1 MRILVVAQRVPFPP
15 NRGDKIATYHYVR
28 HLARRH
34 EVSVACLADGERDLD
49 NAAGLAPLARSVD
62 AVVCSPT
69 RRRLRALAALATGR
83 PLTVAYFDETELHA
97 RVRARLAAEPFDV
110 ALVYGSGVAQYVE
123 PFPDQPRVIQFS
135 DLDSLKWRQYAD
147 AARPPKR
154 WVYAAEAGRL
164 LDYERHLASTFDR
177 SLVCTD
183 AELADFQ
190 RLIPGVHAEVVRN
203 GVDLDRF
210 RSAAGERDPLNLI
223 FTGVMDYL
231 PNVDGVTWFCR
242 EVWPRIRSAVPGV
255 TFTICGSSPAR
266 EVMGLARLP
275 GVTVTGAV
283 PAVTP
288 YLNRAAVAVVPLRIA
303 RGVQN
308 KLLEAMAAGLP
319 AVATTVARTGVAALD
334 RRDLF
339 VADDPEHF
347 AAAVVRLLRGR
358 VLRETVGRAARAV
371 VEANYSWDRTLVR
384 LEEVLSE
391 VAAGRAEPAAA
402 ALAGSGV

>member
-1 MRILVVAQRVPFPP
+1 MYYYI
-15 NRGDKIATYHYVR
+15 R

-34 EVSVACLADGERDLD
+34 EVAVACLADGKADLD
-49 NAAGLAPLARSVD
+49 NVAGLAPLAQSVD

-69 RRRLRALAALATGR
+69 RRRARALSALATGR
-83 PLTVAYFDETELHA
+83 PLTVAYFDEPELHA
-97 RVRARLAAEPFDV
+97 RVRDRLAAERFDA

-123 PFPDQPRVIQFS
+123 PFPRLPRVIQFS
-135 DLDSLKWRQYAD
+135 DLDSLKWRQYAA

-154 WVYAAEAGRL
+154 WVYATEARRL
-164 LDYERHLASTFDR
+164 LAYEKYLAATFAR

-183 AELADFQ
+183 AELADFR
-190 RLIPGVHAEVVRN
+190 RLIPDVRADVVRN

-210 RSAAGERDPLNLI
+210 RPTGDERDPLNLV

-231 PNVDGVTWFCR
+231 PNVDGVLWFCR
-242 EVWPRIRSAVPGV
+242 DIWPHIQTAVPGA
-255 TFTICGSSPAR
+255 TFTICGSSPTR
-266 EVMGLARLP
+266 EVTALGRLA

-283 PAVTP
+283 PAVGP
-288 YLNRAAVAVVPLRIA
+288 YLNQAGLAVVPLRIA

-319 AVATTVARTGVAALD
+319 AVATTIARTGVMAED
-334 RRDLF
+334 GRDLF
-339 VADDPEHF
+339 VADEPADF
-347 AAAVVRLLRGR
+347 AAAVVRLLRDR

-371 VEANYSWDRTLVR
+371 VETNYSWDRTLMR
-384 LEEVLSE
+384 LEEILTE
-391 VAAGRAEPAAA
+391 VAAIRARPAAA

>member
-1 MRILVVAQRVPFPP
+1 MRILVVAQRVPYPP

-34 EVSVACLADGERDLD
+34 DVTVACLADGKRDLE
-49 NAAGLAPLARSVD
+49 NVAGLASLARSVD

-69 RRRLRALAALATGR
+69 RRRMRALAALATGR
-83 PLTVAYFDETELHA
+83 PLTMAYFDESKLHA
-97 RVRARLAAEPFDV
+97 RVGARLAAERFDI

-123 PFPDQPRVIQFS
+123 PFPDLPRVIQFS

-154 WVYAAEAGRL
+154 WVYATEARRL
-164 LDYERHLASTFDR
+164 LNYERRLASSFDR

-183 AELADFQ
+183 AELADFR
-190 RLIPGVHAEVVRN
+190 RLIPGVGAEVVRN

-210 RSAAGERDPLNLI
+210 RPAHADRDPFNLV

-231 PNVDGVTWFCR
+231 PNVDGVLWFCR
-242 EVWPRIRSAVPGV
+242 EVLPRIREAEPAV
-255 TFTICGSSPAR
+255 TFTICGSSPTRDVAALS
-266 EVMGLARLP
+266 GLA
-275 GVTVTGAV
+275 GVTVTGRV
-283 PAVTP
+283 PSVTP
-288 YLNRAAVAVVPLRIA
+288 YLNRASVAVVPLRIG

-319 AVATTVARTGVAALD
+319 AVATTVARTGIEAQHG
-334 RRDLF
+334 RDLF
-339 VADDPEHF
+339 VADDPDAF
-347 AAAVVRLLRGR
+347 AVAVVRLLRGR

-371 VEANYSWDRTLVR
+371 VEANYSWERTLVR
-384 LEEVLSE
+384 LEVILAEVTE
-391 VAAGRAEPAAA
+391 GRTHRAAT
-402 ALAGSGV
+402 ALAGSEV